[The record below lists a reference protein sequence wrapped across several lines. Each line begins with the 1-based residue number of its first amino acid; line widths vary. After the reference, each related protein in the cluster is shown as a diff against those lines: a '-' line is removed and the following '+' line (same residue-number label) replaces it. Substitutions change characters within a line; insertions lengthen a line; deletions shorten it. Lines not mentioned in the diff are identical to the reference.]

1 MISVFYKTTAQHQN
15 DMYQN
20 KPQRNIILSG
30 TIIGI
35 GILLLSLSYRGLL
48 TQFKGLIS
56 SVITPLQVN
65 IDSIVEPLF
74 TYERR
79 APEEL
84 INLNATLTAE
94 NAILRSE
101 NILLSETTYERDML
115 AALLNFTQLDNVHT
129 YLTAN
134 VIGKDTSSFL
144 QYIIINI
151 GTTGGVQRDMPVVTH
166 AGLVGIINEATP
178 RASKVLLLNSGQ
190 MAVNVKVQNSRAD
203 GVLFGQASKDL
214 RLRYITLDAT
224 IQSGDLVFTS
234 GLGGSLPANI
244 PVGAI
249 ASVRSR
255 AYDVF
260 QEAEVLP
267 LVDLDS
273 IEIVMIITDFT
284 PTDLNPLLS
293 TPIPDDL

>member
-1 MISVFYKTTAQHQN
+1 
-15 DMYQN
+15 MYQN
-20 KPQRNIILSG
+20 KLQRTVILSV
-30 TIIGI
+30 TIIVI
-35 GILLLSLSYRGLL
+35 GILLLSSSYRESLD
-48 TQFKGLIS
+48 QFKSIIS
-56 SVITPLQVN
+56 SMVTPLQIN
-65 IDSIVEPLF
+65 INYIVDTLF
-74 TYERR
+74 TDEQNN
-79 APEEL
+79 PGEL
-84 INLNATLTAE
+84 VNLNATLTAE

-101 NILLSETTYERDML
+101 NIRLNETKYERDML
-115 AALLNFTQLDNVHT
+115 AELLNFTQLDNVHT

-134 VIGKDTSSFL
+134 VIGQDTSSFL

-151 GTTGGVQRDMPVVTH
+151 GTTGGVQRDMPVVTN

-203 GVLFGQASKDL
+203 GVLFGQASKDM
-214 RLRYITLDAT
+214 RLKYIALDAT
-224 IQSGDLVFTS
+224 IQSGDLIFTS

-244 PVGAI
+244 PVGEI

-267 LVDLDS
+267 LVDLDD
-273 IEIVMIITDFT
+273 IEIVMVITDFT
-284 PTDLNPLLS
+284 PTDLTPLLS
-293 TPIPDDL
+293 TPIPDDF

>member
-1 MISVFYKTTAQHQN
+1 MYRNKLQTTV
-15 DMYQN
+15 
-20 KPQRNIILSG
+20 ILAA
-30 TIIGI
+30 TIIAI
-35 GILLLSLSYRGLL
+35 GVLLLSFSYSQSLSK
-48 TQFKGLIS
+48 FKGVIS
-56 SVITPLQVN
+56 TIMTPLQVN
-65 IDSIVEPLF
+65 IYSLVEPLF
-74 TYERR
+74 SNEPI

-84 INLNATLTAE
+84 VNLNATLTAE
-94 NAILRSE
+94 IALLRSE
-101 NILLSETTYERDML
+101 NIRLSETVYERDML
-115 AALLNFTQLDNVHT
+115 AALLNYTNLDNVHT
-129 YLTAN
+129 YISAN

-144 QYIIINI
+144 QYIIIDI
-151 GTTGGVQRDMPVVTH
+151 GTTGGVQRDMPVVTD
-166 AGLVGIINEATP
+166 AGLIGIINEATP
-178 RASKVLLLNSGQ
+178 RASKVLLLNSDQ
-190 MAVNVKVQNSRAD
+190 MAVNVRVQNSRAD

-214 RLRYITLDAT
+214 RLRYIALDAN
-224 IQSGDLVFTS
+224 ISAGDLVVTS

-267 LVDLDS
+267 LANLDK

-284 PTDLNPLLS
+284 ATELNPLLS

>member
-1 MISVFYKTTAQHQN
+1 
-15 DMYQN
+15 MYRN
-20 KPQRNIILSG
+20 KLQTNVILSA
-30 TIIGI
+30 TIIAI
-35 GILLLSLSYRGLL
+35 GILLLSLSYSDSSSK
-48 TQFKGLIS
+48 FKGVIS
-56 SVITPLQVN
+56 TIITPLQIN
-65 IDSIVEPLF
+65 IYSLVEPLF
-74 TYERR
+74 TNEPI

-84 INLNATLTAE
+84 VNLNATLTAE
-94 NAILRSE
+94 IALLRSE
-101 NILLSETTYERDML
+101 NIRLSETIYERDML
-115 AALLNFTQLDNVHT
+115 AALLNYTKLDNVNT
-129 YLTAN
+129 YISAN

-144 QYIIINI
+144 QYVIIDI
-151 GTTGGVQRDMPVVTH
+151 GTTGGVQRDMPVVTD

-178 RASKVLLLNSGQ
+178 RASKVLLVNSDQ
-190 MAVNVKVQNSRAD
+190 MAVNVRVQNSRAD

-214 RLRYITLDAT
+214 RLRYISLDAT
-224 IQSGDLVFTS
+224 ISAGDLVVTS

-244 PVGAI
+244 PVGEI

-267 LVDLDS
+267 LANLDK

-284 PTDLNPLLS
+284 TIELKPLIS

>member
-1 MISVFYKTTAQHQN
+1 MISVFSKTTVQHQN

-56 SVITPLQVN
+56 SVVTPLQVN
-65 IDSIVEPLF
+65 IDSIVEPFF
-74 TYERR
+74 TDERR

-101 NILLSETTYERDML
+101 NIRLSETTYERDML

-214 RLRYITLDAT
+214 RLRYVALDTSLEALLNNFVS
-224 IQSGDLVFTS
+224 ILV
-234 GLGGSLPANI
+234 
-244 PVGAI
+244 
-249 ASVRSR
+249 
-255 AYDVF
+255 
-260 QEAEVLP
+260 
-267 LVDLDS
+267 
-273 IEIVMIITDFT
+273 
-284 PTDLNPLLS
+284 
-293 TPIPDDL
+293 

>member
-1 MISVFYKTTAQHQN
+1 
-15 DMYQN
+15 MYQN

-56 SVITPLQVN
+56 SVVTPLQVN
-65 IDSIVEPLF
+65 IDSIVEPFF
-74 TYERR
+74 TDERR

-84 INLNATLTAE
+84 INLNATLTVE

-101 NILLSETTYERDML
+101 NIRLSETTYERDML

-214 RLRYITLDAT
+214 RLRYIALDAT

>member
-1 MISVFYKTTAQHQN
+1 
-15 DMYQN
+15 MYRN
-20 KPQRNIILSG
+20 KLQTNVILSA
-30 TIIGI
+30 IIIAI
-35 GILLLSLSYRGLL
+35 GILLLSLSYSEPSNK
-48 TQFKGLIS
+48 FKSVIS
-56 SVITPLQVN
+56 TIITPLQAN
-65 IDSIVEPLF
+65 IYSLIEPLF
-74 TYERR
+74 TNEPI

-84 INLNATLTAE
+84 VNLNATLTAE
-94 NAILRSE
+94 IALLRSE
-101 NILLSETTYERDML
+101 NIRLSETMYERDML
-115 AALLNFTQLDNVHT
+115 ASLLNYTKLDNVHT
-129 YLTAN
+129 YISAT

-144 QYIIINI
+144 QYLIIDI
-151 GTTGGVQRDMPVVTH
+151 GTTGGVQRDMPVVTD

-178 RASKVLLLNSGQ
+178 RASKVLLVNSDQ
-190 MAVNVKVQNSRAD
+190 MAVNVRIQNSRAD

-214 RLRYITLDAT
+214 RLRYIALDAT
-224 IQSGDLVFTS
+224 ISAGDLVVTP

-244 PVGAI
+244 PIGEI

-267 LVDLDS
+267 LANLDK

-284 PTDLNPLLS
+284 TTELKPLIS

>member
-1 MISVFYKTTAQHQN
+1 
-15 DMYQN
+15 MYQN
-20 KPQRNIILSG
+20 KLQRTVILSG
-30 TIIGI
+30 TIIVI
-35 GILLLSLSYRGLL
+35 GILLLSSSYRESLD
-48 TQFKGLIS
+48 QFKSIIS
-56 SVITPLQVN
+56 SMVTPLQIN
-65 IDSIVEPLF
+65 INYIVDTLF
-74 TYERR
+74 TDEQNN
-79 APEEL
+79 PGE
-84 INLNATLTAE
+84 IVNLNATLTAE

-101 NILLSETTYERDML
+101 NIRLNETKYERDML
-115 AALLNFTQLDNVHT
+115 AELLNFTQLDNVHT

-134 VIGKDTSSFL
+134 VIGQDTSSFL

-151 GTTGGVQRDMPVVTH
+151 GTTGGVQRDMPVVTN

-203 GVLFGQASKDL
+203 GVLFGQASKDM
-214 RLRYITLDAT
+214 RLKYIALDAT
-224 IQSGDLVFTS
+224 IQSGDLIFTS

-244 PVGAI
+244 PVGEI

-267 LVDLDS
+267 LVDLDD
-273 IEIVMIITDFT
+273 IEIVMVITDFT
-284 PTDLNPLLS
+284 PTDLTPLLS